1 MITPLD
7 IENKKFAKQM
17 VNGYSVNEVDDF
29 LDEVTI
35 SYEDLSVIEVFNNYS
50 DMKNYISK
58 FKKEFEH
65 NLLLVHEEFEK
76 ALKAI
81 EEKQKRDVTKSFY
94 DADKKVQSE
103 VLKHKKSK
111 K

>member
-1 MITPLD
+1 MKPS
-7 IENKKFAKQM
+7 
-17 VNGYSVNEVDDF
+17 Y
-29 LDEVTI
+29 EVTI
-35 SYEDLSVIEVFNNYS
+35 SYEDLSVIEVFNNYC

-81 EEKQKRDVTKSFY
+81 TEKQKRDVTKFFY

-103 VLKHKKSK
+103 VFKHKKSK